1 MQYRQATI
9 DDIPALV
16 ECSKWGLPVYRK
28 YGFTENET
36 ILTIEVPE
44 GKE

>member
-16 ECSKWGLPVYRK
+16 ECRIRQLIDEGREPHMARGLKV
-28 YGFTENET
+28 GAAG
-36 ILTIEVPE
+36 V
-44 GKE
+44 